1 MLSASTLLQFNQ
13 EIPSKKTLK
22 MNIMYHRLNLIKAS
36 IQSHL
41 TLFLVTVWSNIL
53 MSLEERA
60 AAERLWNTAN
70 FYLDLIQETILME
83 LCLELIITPSELESL
98 GFC

>member
-1 MLSASTLLQFNQ
+1 MLSASTLLQYNL
-13 EIPSKKTLK
+13 EMLSKKNLK
-22 MNIMYHRLNLIKAS
+22 MNIMYHRLNLIKES

-53 MSLEERA
+53 MSLGEKA

-70 FYLDLIQETILME
+70 FYMDLIQETTPTE
-83 LCLELIITPSELESL
+83 LCLESIITPSELESL
-98 GFC
+98 SF